1 MTEDLEIVE
10 EGFEVWARLDQ
21 DNNIIEIN
29 SNIFI
34 KDFNGWTKIDEHVI
48 GDKGAHA
55 QNSYLDKP
63 LINDNGIYQYKY
75 IDNKIIE
82 ISEEELQEQIQE
94 QEKLTY
100 PQLVE
105 SMIRQKYSV
114 SDELAI
120 LRQRDTKPEE
130 FTEYNDFCEQCK
142 SIAKAQLKI

>member
-1 MTEDLEIVE
+1 ME
-10 EGFEVWARLDQ
+10 EENKIKVYIKV
-21 DNNIIEIN
+21 DNDSNIIEIN
-29 SNIFI
+29 SEIFI
-34 KDFNGWTKIDEHVI
+34 NDFTNWIEIDSGE
-48 GDKGAHA
+48 GGRFSHA

-63 LINDNGIYQYKY
+63 LINDYGIYQYKY

-82 ISEEELQEQIQE
+82 ISEEDLQQQIQE
-94 QEKLTY
+94 QEKLSY

-130 FTEYNDFCEQCK
+130 FTEYNNFCEQCK
-142 SIAKAQLKI
+142 STAKAQLKI